1 MNTGNGDSLPANIP
15 DQADAPEPSR
25 PSVVVEGQ
33 TIKQGAPPSQ
43 SVGPVDLSPGS
54 VYVDGV
60 ATAGSTRRYVPRP
73 GFQPI
78 LKASPVNLGGLRFS
92 PTLEP
97 EKQGR
102 GGKAAKVKP
111 AIVVQD
117 QTNRQGA
124 PPVTIKGNKVAY
136 SSGSLQVGKT
146 AVPLVPANKDQPAAP
161 IEVQGTTFTPV
172 ALLPKGANGGSANDQ
187 EE

>member
-1 MNTGNGDSLPANIP
+1 M
-15 DQADAPEPSR
+15 
-25 PSVVVEGQ
+25 
-33 TIKQGAPPSQ
+33 
-43 SVGPVDLSPGS
+43 
-54 VYVDGV
+54 DGV
-60 ATAGSTRRYVPRP
+60 ATAGSTRHYVPRP

-78 LKASPVNLGGLRFS
+78 LKASPVNLGGLRFT

-117 QTNRQGA
+117 QTNCQGA

-161 IEVQGTTFTPV
+161 VEVQGTTFTPV
-172 ALLPKGANGGSANDQ
+172 AIPPKGANEGSANNQKNEARPVVLIKVQTLIENGRPATINGKPVMSSCGAVYADGTKVIVPTLQ
-187 EE
+187 PG